1 MTSGLF
7 FKLFPP
13 PQYLSQPFV
22 GLDISDQSIKFAELG
37 GVNDDKKLIRYGSMP
52 IPTGLIESGRIL
64 DHDKF
69 KSILKKFREENH
81 LKNVVVSLP
90 EEQAFV
96 VNLEIP
102 NIKKSELRGSIE
114 LQLEE
119 YVPLKISEIVFDYE
133 ILSLPDKAND
143 NYHISV
149 YILPLSMVLN
159 YFEVLQ
165 EAEYRPLG
173 FEIEGQSL
181 ARAVISRQQEGVILI
196 VDIGKTRT
204 SFIIVVNGVVAFT
217 STVSNIGGEDI
228 TKSIAKNLSLER
240 AEAEKLK
247 IEKGLLRSTK
257 DKELFYSLIPVV
269 SALAD
274 EIRRV
279 SNYWKTHTD
288 THQKSQF
295 DKIILT
301 GGQATL
307 FGLDNYLTITL
318 GLPTEISN
326 PWVNIFSLEHK
337 IPTLDFNNAQRYVT
351 ALGLALRNFV

>member
-1 MTSGLF
+1 MISSLF

-13 PQYLSQPFV
+13 PRYLAQPFV

-37 GVNDDKKLIRYGSMP
+37 GGNDDKKLIRYGSTS
-52 IPTGLIESGRIL
+52 IPAGLIESGRIL
-64 DHDKF
+64 DRDKF
-69 KSILKKFREENH
+69 KNILKIFRQENN
-81 LKNVVVSLP
+81 LTNVVVSLP

-133 ILSLPDKAND
+133 ILSFPNTVDD
-143 NYHISV
+143 TYHISV
-149 YILPLSMVLN
+149 YILPLPMVLN
-159 YFEVLQ
+159 YFDILQ
-165 EAEYRPLG
+165 EAGYRPLG

-181 ARAVISRQQEGVILI
+181 SRAVINQGEEGVTLI

-228 TKSIAKNLSLER
+228 TKSIAKNLAISR
-240 AEAEKLK
+240 NEAEKLK
-247 IEKGLLRSTK
+247 VEKGLLRATK
-257 DKELFYSLIPVV
+257 DKDLFYSLIPVV

-279 SNYWKTHTD
+279 SNYWKTHAD
-288 THQKSQF
+288 SHQKSQF
-295 DKIILT
+295 DKIVLT

-307 FGLDNYLTITL
+307 FGLDKYLSANL
-318 GLPTEISN
+318 ELPTEVSN
-326 PWVNIFSLEHK
+326 PWINILSLEHK